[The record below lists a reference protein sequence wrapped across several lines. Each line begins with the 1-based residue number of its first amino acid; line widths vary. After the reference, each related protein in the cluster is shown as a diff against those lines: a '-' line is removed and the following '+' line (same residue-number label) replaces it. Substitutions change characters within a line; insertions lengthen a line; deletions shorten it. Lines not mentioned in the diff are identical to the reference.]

1 MSTRNYSRFIP
12 GEEISDVE
20 QWSFGSI
27 KTTAQVLA
35 AQVKAKETALQ
46 ETQAAESLRQGYQNG
61 FAAGMAQG
69 HKTGHAQGYDLAKA
83 ELQQKHKKQMDDFLA
98 TQAREE
104 ADRLVSVVANA
115 QSDLADAAQ
124 VMAQGVLELS
134 CEMARQVLR
143 QELSINPHVLV
154 PVIREALD
162 LLGAEHK
169 SAVLRMNPVD
179 VDVLLPLVE
188 HQFADM
194 QITLRADNTMLPG
207 GCHIESAGTVVDA
220 SLQKRWQRA
229 VASLGLDSAWET
241 PDEPS

>member
-1 MSTRNYSRFIP
+1 MSTRHYSRFIP
-12 GEEISDVE
+12 GEEIGDVE
-20 QWSFGSI
+20 QWNFGSI

-35 AQVKAKETALQ
+35 AQVKAKEAALQ
-46 ETQAAESLRQGYQNG
+46 ETQTSESLRQSYQNG
-61 FAAGMAQG
+61 FTAGMAQG
-69 HKTGHAQGYDLAKA
+69 HKTGQAQGYDLAKA
-83 ELQQKHKKQMDDFLA
+83 ELQQKYQKQMDDFLA
-98 TQAREE
+98 HQAREE

-154 PVIREALD
+154 PVIRESLD

-169 SAVLRMNPVD
+169 SAVLRMNPAD
-179 VDVLLPLVE
+179 VEVFLPLVE

-194 QITLRADNTMLPG
+194 QITLRADNTVLPG

-220 SLQKRWQRA
+220 SLQNRWQRA